1 MFLADQRGARKL
13 QGVLT
18 ERNLSLRT
26 AASRERVDL
35 EAKQVLRFKLEDMQR
50 EETKQ
55 KEREEKSM
63 KDIDLLFSKVPLGPD
78 NIEDESDEGETVG
91 EDEEDCDSE
100 WEDVN
105 DRNVEIDKDKRK
117 YNNMSLKQFSRECDR
132 YRISDRAGAQIGNG
146 LLKDLG
152 IVRKGCTAKLI
163 CPSKLRR
170 ERLKWGEKLEQSH
183 SLVKLP
189 QGLYTD
195 GKRVPTLV
203 RDTTITKVQIPGRTG
218 RAAYRSVSKTSN
230 RLTIEDH
237 YPIVSEPGGEYVTHI
252 TPTDGTGLSLAK
264 EIVSV
269 IQERKASIR

>member
-55 KEREEKSM
+55 KEREEKSK

-91 EDEEDCDSE
+91 EDEEDSDSE
-100 WEDVN
+100 WEDVD
-105 DRNVEIDKDKRK
+105 DRNVEIEKDKRK

-132 YRISDRAGAQIGNG
+132 YRISDRAGAKIGNG
-146 LLKDLG
+146 LLKD
-152 IVRKGCTAKLI
+152 VQQSSYAH
-163 CPSKLRR
+163 PS
-170 ERLKWGEKLEQSH
+170 
-183 SLVKLP
+183 
-189 QGLYTD
+189 
-195 GKRVPTLV
+195 
-203 RDTTITKVQIPGRTG
+203 
-218 RAAYRSVSKTSN
+218 
-230 RLTIEDH
+230 
-237 YPIVSEPGGEYVTHI
+237 
-252 TPTDGTGLSLAK
+252 
-264 EIVSV
+264 
-269 IQERKASIR
+269 